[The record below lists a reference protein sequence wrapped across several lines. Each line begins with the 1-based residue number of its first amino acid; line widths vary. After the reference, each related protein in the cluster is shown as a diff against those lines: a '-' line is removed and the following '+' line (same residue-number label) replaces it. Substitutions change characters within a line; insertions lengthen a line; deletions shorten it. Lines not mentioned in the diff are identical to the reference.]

1 MKMEL
6 RTYYVSSEKG
16 NDQNDGKSELTP
28 FATLEPL
35 QKCGLQPGDKILL
48 ERGSVFEDQYLHIR
62 QSGMKDAPIEV
73 GPYGEGCL
81 PKIHANGNGR
91 WYQDYGG
98 PLDSPVHIYRGEV
111 SSAILLYDAEYIW
124 IHDLE
129 ITNQD
134 SEKELEQYCAPD
146 KIDRTGVA
154 VVAQNRGT
162 LHDIHLSNLM
172 IHDVNGNVYNKHM
185 NNGGIYMTAF
195 QPKDEAKTGVAR
207 YDGVMIEDCSVWR
220 VSRWGIA
227 VGYTY
232 QHERFAGTELAEE
245 LFTRYGHENIVLRNN
260 YVKEAGG
267 DAITPMYALRPR
279 TEHNSADSCACEM
292 NDYYYRYPGE
302 RMGKVAAGIWPWKC
316 KDALFRFNEAADTRL
331 NQDGMAYDADS
342 GDGTVYEYNFSRQ
355 NEGGCVMFCLEEAI
369 HSRFCNNVSFDD
381 LSGTISPAQNPDALL
396 SHNRY
401 YVRKGIP
408 FVRKNMDGGTYTQK
422 ADEIILL
429 EEEER

>member
-1 MKMEL
+1 MEL

-35 QKCGLQPGDKILL
+35 QKCELQPGDKILL

-73 GPYGEGCL
+73 GAYGEGCL
-81 PKIHANGNGR
+81 PKIHANGTGK
-91 WYQDYGG
+91 WYQDYGR
-98 PLDSPVHIYRGEV
+98 PLDSPVHVYRGEV

-146 KIDRTGVA
+146 KMDRTGVA

-195 QPKDEAKTGVAR
+195 QPEDEAKTGVAR
-207 YDGVMIEDCSVWR
+207 YDGVLVEDCSVWR

-232 QHERFAGTELAEE
+232 QHERFAGAELAEE

-267 DAITPMYALRPR
+267 DAITPMYALRPL

-292 NDYYYRYPGE
+292 NDHYYRYPGE

-316 KDALFRFNEAADTRL
+316 KDALFRYNSVRDMKL
-331 NQDGMAYDADS
+331 NQDGKTVAAMDCLVPGIGEIIGGSQREDDYDLLRKRMEEVGLDEENYQFYLDLRKYGSTHHS
-342 GDGTVYEYNFSRQ
+342 GFGLGFER
-355 NEGGCVMFCLEEAI
+355 CVMYLT
-369 HSRFCNNVSFDD
+369 
-381 LSGTISPAQNPDALL
+381 GISNIRDA
-396 SHNRY
+396 
-401 YVRKGIP
+401 IP
-408 FVRKNMDGGTYTQK
+408 FPRTVNNC
-422 ADEIILL
+422 EL
-429 EEEER
+429 